1 MLKSFLL
8 FAAVVLLV
16 LASASAPAGPPQDAT
31 QAPAA
36 KKMSPESLA
45 KTKKMY
51 EMDCALCHG
60 STGDGKTDLA
70 KDMQLT
76 MLDWTD
82 PKSLSTM
89 SDQALFDAI
98 RKGKGKMPPED
109 EGRAKNEEVH
119 NLVIY
124 IRKLAKDQP
133 AAAPADGTAGRDT
146 GGTVNPR
153 DTSSSNCAEPVGEC
167 SLLRLDNRNGCGRSV
182 IGLSTRH
189 PQAGMRR

>member
-16 LASASAPAGPPQDAT
+16 LASASAPARPPQDAT

-36 KKMSPESLA
+36 KKIGPESLA
-45 KTKKMY
+45 KAKKMY

-60 STGDGKTDLA
+60 ATGDGKTDLA

-76 MLDWTD
+76 LLDWTD

-89 SDQALFDAI
+89 SDQALFEAI

-109 EGRAKNEEVH
+109 EGRAKNEEVR

-124 IRKLAKDQP
+124 IRKFAKDQP
-133 AAAPADGTAGRDT
+133 AAAAPAPATEQPAATPAPASAPATPPAAAAPSR
-146 GGTVNPR
+146 
-153 DTSSSNCAEPVGEC
+153 
-167 SLLRLDNRNGCGRSV
+167 
-182 IGLSTRH
+182 
-189 PQAGMRR
+189 